1 MNESPANAPAK
12 RPYVKILISVLLLSA
27 LVWVAKPFDALI
39 QLSSVLPQM
48 VVILFLGFVGV
59 ILFNGAAEWWLFR
72 AFTPLTYARVMK
84 YYTYSWSTELFLPG
98 KLGMFSIAY
107 FLHESEKIEIGKSV
121 AVILLTKFAA
131 LLLLLG
137 LGISGL
143 VYYNLEGEWW
153 MYGLIALAGMIGVF
167 FIFFTPSG
175 RGLIKKY
182 VLKEKAVHFTG
193 FSHVLST
200 LTSNPLRVIGLL
212 AFLFCALATNAF
224 AVQQLFIQA
233 GYPLGYHAVLMMVSI
248 VSLTGLIPITFNG
261 LGLKE
266 GALVALAVPL
276 GVPADVAFS
285 VAAMSTAVG
294 YVIGFA
300 ISLAVVQHIPL
311 NKIEGWWN
319 ARRNA

>member
-1 MNESPANAPAK
+1 MTAISARTPAK
-12 RPYVKILISVLLLSA
+12 RPYLKIVISIFLLA
-27 LVWVAKPFDALI
+27 ILVWVAKPFDALI

-48 VVILFLGFVGV
+48 IAILFFGFLGV
-59 ILFNGAAEWWLFR
+59 ILFNGTAEWWLFR
-72 AFTPLTYARVMK
+72 TFTPLTFSRVMK

-107 FLHESEKIEIGKSV
+107 FLHEAEKIEIGKSV

-143 VYYNLEGEWW
+143 VYYHLEGGWW
-153 MYGLIALAGMIGVF
+153 VYGLIALAGMAGVYF
-167 FIFFTPSG
+167 LFFTLRG
-175 RGLIKKY
+175 RELIKKY
-182 VLKEKAVHFTG
+182 VLKEKAVYFSG
-193 FSHVLST
+193 FSHVLVS
-200 LTSNPLRVIGLL
+200 LTANPLRVLGLL
-212 AFLFCALATNAF
+212 AFLFGALAINAF
-224 AVQQLFIQA
+224 AVQQLFMQA

-266 GALVALAVPL
+266 GALVALALPL
-276 GVPADVAFS
+276 GVPADVAFA
-285 VAAMSTAVG
+285 VGAMSTAVG
-294 YVIGFA
+294 YVIGFS
-300 ISLAVVQHIPL
+300 ISLLVVQHIPL

-319 ARRNA
+319 ARRAA